1 MASRS
6 KYPEDRSAD
15 RPGEIIKPPRPFRI
29 PSNSDIFS
37 VSYCLLQELLPD
49 VYLSLSELLT
59 RKHYADLSAIN
70 GRAEDVAVEPIS

>member
-15 RPGEIIKPPRPFRI
+15 RPGEIIKPPRPFLI
-29 PSNSDIFS
+29 SSTWHFL
-37 VSYCLLQELLPD
+37 CQLLLTAELLPD
-49 VYLSLSELLT
+49 VCWWPLELLPHK
-59 RKHYADLSAIN
+59 RYADLSAIN